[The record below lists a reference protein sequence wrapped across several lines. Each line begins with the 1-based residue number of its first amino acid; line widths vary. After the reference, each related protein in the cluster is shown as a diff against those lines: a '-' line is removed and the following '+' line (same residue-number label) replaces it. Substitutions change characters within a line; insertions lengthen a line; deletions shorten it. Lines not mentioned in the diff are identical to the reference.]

1 MSSLRNRARPSSSLE
16 ERLLK
21 FAENA
26 RAAAKLI
33 APSRAQDELLSKA
46 QKAETLADA
55 ADRLSTAALLHGSA
69 HAGNQEDAAREPV
82 WRLVVLLTDN
92 L

>member
-46 QKAETLADA
+46 QKAATLADA
-55 ADRLSTAALLHGSA
+55 ADRLSTAALLHG
-69 HAGNQEDAAREPV
+69 R
-82 WRLVVLLTDN
+82 
-92 L
+92 